1 MIIRG
6 SAGVVRRSLCCGF
19 SSLQIHCEKTIASFS
34 GFISRG
40 HMREF
45 LHRLPAFASVK
56 ERLSVSGLIA
66 TYVASLIV
74 FAVALS
80 LRAWFDPV
88 LPAGFPF
95 LTFFPAVII
104 CGFVFGLRQGIL
116 VAILSGL
123 SAWYFFISPGRFDF
137 SVGTLLA
144 MGLYLFVVT
153 TELAMIY
160 LVTRAYRQEITTR
173 EEIQRLAD
181 QQEVM
186 AQELDHRLKNIFATI
201 NAIISLSLKNA
212 PSAEE
217 LAARLRDRLA
227 ALGRSNLLL
236 RGLREGEDASLQSV
250 IFQALEPFA
259 IVGTSR
265 FNTSGPR
272 VPIGGQTVV
281 VLSLILHELGT
292 NAAKY
297 GALSV
302 SGGRVDLAWSI
313 ESAPDADEQL
323 VITWR
328 ESDGPVPTPPL
339 AGAGGFGSTLMKRV
353 IAGVRGHTE
362 ISYPETGATI
372 RLTLPVEMLRPTAE
386 LPPEH

>member
-1 MIIRG
+1 
-6 SAGVVRRSLCCGF
+6 
-19 SSLQIHCEKTIASFS
+19 
-34 GFISRG
+34 
-40 HMREF
+40 MRAF
-45 LHRLPAFASVK
+45 LHRLPAFASVQ
-56 ERLSVSGLIA
+56 EQLSPSGRIA
-66 TYVASLIV
+66 TYVASIIV
-74 FAVALS
+74 FAIALAI
-80 LRAWFDPV
+80 RAWFDPV

-104 CGFVFGLRQGIL
+104 CGFVFGLRQGLL
-116 VAILSGL
+116 VAVLSGL

-137 SVGTLLA
+137 TIGTLLA
-144 MGLYLFVVT
+144 MGLYLFVVAT
-153 TELAMIY
+153 DLTLVY
-160 LVTRAYRQEITTR
+160 LITRAYRQEITTR
-173 EEIQRLAD
+173 EEIQRLAE

-212 PSAEE
+212 SSADE
-217 LAARLRDRLA
+217 LAARLRDRLT

-250 IFQALEPFA
+250 VFQALEPFA
-259 IVGTSR
+259 IVDTAR
-265 FNTSGPR
+265 FSSDGPR

-302 SGGRVDLAWSI
+302 PGGHVALNWSI
-313 ESAPDADEQL
+313 EASADTGEQL
-323 VITWR
+323 VVIWR
-328 ESDGPVPTPPL
+328 ESGGPVPTPPL

-353 IAGVRGHTE
+353 IAGVRGQTE
-362 ISYPETGATI
+362 MTYPETGAMI
-372 RLTLPVEMLRPTAE
+372 RMTLPVDMLRPTEEPTAE
-386 LPPEH
+386 H

>member
-1 MIIRG
+1 
-6 SAGVVRRSLCCGF
+6 
-19 SSLQIHCEKTIASFS
+19 
-34 GFISRG
+34 
-40 HMREF
+40 MRAL
-45 LHRLPAFASVK
+45 LHRLPAFASVQ
-56 ERLSVSGLIA
+56 ERHSPSGLVA

-74 FAVALS
+74 FVIALAI
-80 LRAWFDPV
+80 RAWFDPV

-104 CGFVFGLRQGIL
+104 CGFVFGLRQGL
-116 VAILSGL
+116 MVAALSGI

-137 SVGTLLA
+137 SMGTLLA
-144 MGLYLFVVT
+144 MGLYLFVVAT
-153 TELAMIY
+153 DLTLIY
-160 LVTRAYRQEITTR
+160 LVTRAYRQEMTTR
-173 EEIQRLAD
+173 EEIQRLAE

-212 PSAEE
+212 SSADE
-217 LAARLRDRLA
+217 LAARLRDRLT

-250 IFQALEPFA
+250 VFQALEPFA
-259 IVGTSR
+259 IVGTPR
-265 FNTSGPR
+265 FSASGPR

-302 SGGRVDLAWSI
+302 QGGHVALDWSV
-313 ESAPDADEQL
+313 ETHAEPAEQL

-328 ESDGPVPTPPL
+328 ESGGPVPSPPL
-339 AGAGGFGSTLMKRV
+339 AGGGGFGSTLMKRV
-353 IAGVRGHTE
+353 IAGVRGQTE
-362 ISYPETGATI
+362 ITYPETGAVI
-372 RLTLPVEMLRPTAE
+372 RMMLPVDMLRPTEGPPAE
-386 LPPEH
+386 H

>member
-1 MIIRG
+1 
-6 SAGVVRRSLCCGF
+6 
-19 SSLQIHCEKTIASFS
+19 
-34 GFISRG
+34 
-40 HMREF
+40 MRAL
-45 LHRLPAFASVK
+45 LHRLPAFASVQ
-56 ERLSVSGLIA
+56 ERLSRSGLVA

-74 FAVALS
+74 FAIALAI
-80 LRAWFDPV
+80 RAWFDPV

-95 LTFFPAVII
+95 LTFFPAVVI
-104 CGFVFGLRQGIL
+104 CGFVFGLRQGVL
-116 VAILSGL
+116 VAALSGV

-137 SVGTLLA
+137 SMGTLLA
-144 MGLYLFVVT
+144 MGLYLFVVAT
-153 TELAMIY
+153 DLTLIY
-160 LVTRAYRQEITTR
+160 LVTRAYRQEMTTR
-173 EEIQRLAD
+173 EEIQRLAE

-212 PSAEE
+212 SSADE
-217 LAARLRDRLA
+217 LAARLRDRLT

-250 IFQALEPFA
+250 VFQALEPFA
-259 IVGTSR
+259 IVGTPR
-265 FNTSGPR
+265 FSANGPR

-297 GALSV
+297 GALSMQNGHV
-302 SGGRVDLAWSI
+302 ALNWSI
-313 ESAPDADEQL
+313 EASTDATEQL

-328 ESDGPVPTPPL
+328 ESGGPVPTPPL

-353 IAGVRGHTE
+353 IAGVRGQTE
-362 ISYPETGATI
+362 MTYPETGAVI
-372 RLTLPVEMLRPTAE
+372 RMTLPVDMLRPTAE
-386 LPPEH
+386 LDADR

>member
-1 MIIRG
+1 
-6 SAGVVRRSLCCGF
+6 
-19 SSLQIHCEKTIASFS
+19 
-34 GFISRG
+34 
-40 HMREF
+40 MRAL
-45 LHRLPAFASVK
+45 LHRLPAFASVQ
-56 ERLSVSGLIA
+56 ERLSRSGLVA

-74 FAVALS
+74 FAIALAI
-80 LRAWFDPV
+80 RAWFDPV

-95 LTFFPAVII
+95 LTFFPAVVI
-104 CGFVFGLRQGIL
+104 CGFIFGLRQGVL
-116 VAILSGL
+116 VAALSGV

-137 SVGTLLA
+137 SMGTLLA
-144 MGLYLFVVT
+144 MGLYLFVVAT
-153 TELAMIY
+153 DLTLIY
-160 LVTRAYRQEITTR
+160 LVTRAYRQEMTTR
-173 EEIQRLAD
+173 EEIQRLAE

-212 PSAEE
+212 SSADE
-217 LAARLRDRLA
+217 LAARLRDRLT

-250 IFQALEPFA
+250 VFQALEPFA
-259 IVGTSR
+259 IVGTPR
-265 FNTSGPR
+265 FSANGPR

-297 GALSV
+297 GALSMQNGHV
-302 SGGRVDLAWSI
+302 ALDWSI
-313 ESAPDADEQL
+313 EASTDATEQL

-328 ESDGPVPTPPL
+328 ESGGPVPTPPL

-353 IAGVRGHTE
+353 IAGVRGQTE
-362 ISYPETGATI
+362 MTYPETGAVI
-372 RLTLPVEMLRPTAE
+372 RMTLPVDMLRPTAE
-386 LPPEH
+386 LAADR

>member
-1 MIIRG
+1 MR
-6 SAGVVRRSLCCGF
+6 AF
-19 SSLQIHCEKTIASFS
+19 LQ
-34 GFISRG
+34 
-40 HMREF
+40 
-45 LHRLPAFASVK
+45 RLPAFASVQD
-56 ERLSVSGLIA
+56 RLSPSKLVA
-66 TYVASLIV
+66 TYVASLMV
-74 FAVALS
+74 FAVALAI
-80 LRAWFDPV
+80 RAWFDSV

-116 VAILSGL
+116 VAALSGL

-137 SVGTLLA
+137 SIGTLLA
-144 MGLYLFVVT
+144 MSLYLFVVT
-153 TELAMIY
+153 TALGLTY
-160 LVTRAYRQEITTR
+160 LLTSAYRHEITAR
-173 EEIQRLAD
+173 EEIQRLAE

-212 PSAEE
+212 SSADE
-217 LAARLRDRLA
+217 LAARLRDRLT

-236 RGLREGEDASLQSV
+236 RGLRQGEDASLQAV
-250 IFQALEPFA
+250 IDQALEPFA

-265 FNTSGPR
+265 FSSSGPR

-302 SGGRVDLAWSI
+302 SHGQVSLDWHI
-313 ESAPDADEQL
+313 DTDTSAHQNL
-323 VITWR
+323 VLRWR
-328 ESDGPVPTPPL
+328 ETGGPPPL
-339 AGAGGFGSTLMKRV
+339 APPPGSGGFGSTLMKRV
-353 IAGVRGHTE
+353 IAGVRGQTE
-362 ISYPETGATI
+362 ITYPASGAEVT
-372 RLTLPVEMLRPTAE
+372 LTLPVDMLNPMVKQV
-386 LPPEH
+386 

>member
-1 MIIRG
+1 
-6 SAGVVRRSLCCGF
+6 
-19 SSLQIHCEKTIASFS
+19 
-34 GFISRG
+34 
-40 HMREF
+40 MRAL
-45 LHRLPAFASVK
+45 LHRLPAFASVQ
-56 ERLSVSGLIA
+56 ERLSRSGLVA

-74 FAVALS
+74 FAIALAI
-80 LRAWFDPV
+80 RAWFDPV

-95 LTFFPAVII
+95 LTFFPAVVI
-104 CGFVFGLRQGIL
+104 CGFVFGLRQGVL
-116 VAILSGL
+116 VAALSGV

-137 SVGTLLA
+137 SMGTLLA
-144 MGLYLFVVT
+144 MGLYLFVVAT
-153 TELAMIY
+153 DLTLIY
-160 LVTRAYRQEITTR
+160 LVTRAYRQEMTTR
-173 EEIQRLAD
+173 EEIQRLAE

-212 PSAEE
+212 SSADE
-217 LAARLRDRLA
+217 LAARLRDRLT

-250 IFQALEPFA
+250 VFQALEPFA
-259 IVGTSR
+259 IVGTPR
-265 FNTSGPR
+265 FSANGPR

-297 GALSV
+297 GALSMQNGHV
-302 SGGRVDLAWSI
+302 ALDWSI
-313 ESAPDADEQL
+313 EASTDATEQL

-328 ESDGPVPTPPL
+328 ESGGPVPTPPL

-353 IAGVRGHTE
+353 IAGVRGQTE
-362 ISYPETGATI
+362 MTYPETGAVI
-372 RLTLPVEMLRPTAE
+372 RMTLPVDMLRPTAE
-386 LPPEH
+386 LAADR

>member
-1 MIIRG
+1 
-6 SAGVVRRSLCCGF
+6 
-19 SSLQIHCEKTIASFS
+19 
-34 GFISRG
+34 
-40 HMREF
+40 MRAF
-45 LHRLPAFASVK
+45 LHRLPAFASVQ
-56 ERLSVSGLIA
+56 ERLSPSGRIG
-66 TYVASLIV
+66 TYVASIMV
-74 FAVALS
+74 FAIALAI
-80 LRAWFDPV
+80 RAWFDPV

-104 CGFVFGLRQGIL
+104 CGFVFGLRQGLL
-116 VAILSGL
+116 VAVLSGL

-137 SVGTLLA
+137 TIGTLLA
-144 MGLYLFVVT
+144 MGLYLFVVAT
-153 TELAMIY
+153 DLTLVY
-160 LVTRAYRQEITTR
+160 LITRAYRQEITTR
-173 EEIQRLAD
+173 EEIQRLAE

-212 PSAEE
+212 SSADE
-217 LAARLRDRLA
+217 LAARLRDRLT

-250 IFQALEPFA
+250 VFQALEPFA
-259 IVGTSR
+259 IVGTAR
-265 FNTSGPR
+265 FSSDGPR

-302 SGGRVDLAWSI
+302 PGGHVALNWSI
-313 ESAPDADEQL
+313 EASADTGEQL
-323 VITWR
+323 VVIWR
-328 ESDGPVPTPPL
+328 ESGGPVPTPPI

-353 IAGVRGHTE
+353 IAGVRGQTE
-362 ISYPETGATI
+362 MTYPETGAVI
-372 RLTLPVEMLRPTAE
+372 RMTLPVDMLRPTEEPTAE
-386 LPPEH
+386 H

>member
-1 MIIRG
+1 
-6 SAGVVRRSLCCGF
+6 
-19 SSLQIHCEKTIASFS
+19 
-34 GFISRG
+34 
-40 HMREF
+40 MRAF
-45 LHRLPAFASVK
+45 LHRLPAFASVQ
-56 ERLSVSGLIA
+56 ERLSPGGLIA
-66 TYVASLIV
+66 SYVASLIV
-74 FAVALS
+74 FAIALAV
-80 LRAWFDPV
+80 RAWFDPV

-104 CGFVFGLRQGIL
+104 CGFVFGVRQGLL
-116 VAILSGL
+116 VAALSGL

-144 MGLYLFVVT
+144 MGLYLFVVAT
-153 TELAMIY
+153 DLTLIY

-173 EEIQRLAD
+173 EEIQRLAE

-212 PSAEE
+212 SSADE
-217 LAARLRDRLA
+217 LAARLRDRLT

-250 IFQALEPFA
+250 VFQALEPFA

-265 FNTSGPR
+265 FTAGGPR
-272 VPIGGQTVV
+272 VPIGGQTVI

-302 SGGRVDLAWSI
+302 GQGHVSLTWTLQTEPEGGD
-313 ESAPDADEQL
+313 QL
-323 VITWR
+323 VLHWR
-328 ESDGPVPTPPL
+328 ESGGPKPRPPE
-339 AGAGGFGSTLMKRV
+339 AGSGGFGSTLMRRV
-353 IAGVRGHTE
+353 IAGVRGHADLA
-362 ISYPETGATI
+362 YPEAGAEI
-372 RLTLPVEMLRPTAE
+372 RLTLPVDMLRPTA
-386 LPPEH
+386 PST

>member
-1 MIIRG
+1 
-6 SAGVVRRSLCCGF
+6 
-19 SSLQIHCEKTIASFS
+19 
-34 GFISRG
+34 
-40 HMREF
+40 MRAL
-45 LHRLPAFASVK
+45 LHRLPAFASVQ
-56 ERLSVSGLIA
+56 EGLSRSGLVA

-74 FAVALS
+74 FAIALAI
-80 LRAWFDPV
+80 RAWFDPV

-95 LTFFPAVII
+95 LTFFPAVVI
-104 CGFVFGLRQGIL
+104 CGFVFGLRQGAM
-116 VAILSGL
+116 VAALSGV

-144 MGLYLFVVT
+144 MGLYLFVVAT
-153 TELAMIY
+153 DLTLIY

-173 EEIQRLAD
+173 EEIQRLAE

-212 PSAEE
+212 SSADE
-217 LAARLRDRLA
+217 LAARLRDRLT

-250 IFQALEPFA
+250 VFQALEPFA
-259 IVGTSR
+259 IVGTPR
-265 FNTSGPR
+265 FSANGPR

-297 GALSV
+297 GALSMQNGHV
-302 SGGRVDLAWSI
+302 ALDWSV
-313 ESAPDADEQL
+313 EASTDSTEQL
-323 VITWR
+323 VIIWR
-328 ESDGPVPTPPL
+328 ESGGPVPTPPL

-353 IAGVRGHTE
+353 IAGVRGQTE
-362 ISYPETGATI
+362 MTYPETGAVI
-372 RLTLPVEMLRPTAE
+372 RMTLPVDMLRPTAE
-386 LPPEH
+386 LAADR

>member
-1 MIIRG
+1 
-6 SAGVVRRSLCCGF
+6 
-19 SSLQIHCEKTIASFS
+19 
-34 GFISRG
+34 
-40 HMREF
+40 MRAL
-45 LHRLPAFASVK
+45 LHRLPAFASVQ
-56 ERLSVSGLIA
+56 ERLSRSGLVA

-74 FAVALS
+74 FAIALAI
-80 LRAWFDPV
+80 RAWFDPV

-95 LTFFPAVII
+95 LTFFPAVVI
-104 CGFVFGLRQGIL
+104 CGFVFGLRQGVL
-116 VAILSGL
+116 VAALSGV

-144 MGLYLFVVT
+144 MGLYLFVVAT
-153 TELAMIY
+153 DLTLIY

-173 EEIQRLAD
+173 EEIQRLAE

-212 PSAEE
+212 SSADE
-217 LAARLRDRLA
+217 LAARLRDRLT

-250 IFQALEPFA
+250 VFQALEPFA
-259 IVGTSR
+259 IVGTPR
-265 FNTSGPR
+265 FSANGPR

-297 GALSV
+297 GALSMQNGHV
-302 SGGRVDLAWSI
+302 ALDWSI
-313 ESAPDADEQL
+313 EASTDATEQL

-328 ESDGPVPTPPL
+328 ESGGPVPTPPL

-353 IAGVRGHTE
+353 IAGVRGQTE
-362 ISYPETGATI
+362 MTYPETGAVI
-372 RLTLPVEMLRPTAE
+372 RMTLPVDMLRPTAE
-386 LPPEH
+386 LAADR

>member
-1 MIIRG
+1 
-6 SAGVVRRSLCCGF
+6 
-19 SSLQIHCEKTIASFS
+19 
-34 GFISRG
+34 
-40 HMREF
+40 MRAF
-45 LHRLPAFASVK
+45 LHRLPAFASVQ
-56 ERLSVSGLIA
+56 ERLSLSGRIG
-66 TYVASLIV
+66 TYVASIMV
-74 FAVALS
+74 FAIALAI
-80 LRAWFDPV
+80 RAWFDPV

-104 CGFVFGLRQGIL
+104 CGFVFGLRQGLL
-116 VAILSGL
+116 VAVLSGL

-137 SVGTLLA
+137 TIGTLLA
-144 MGLYLFVVT
+144 MGLYLFVVAT
-153 TELAMIY
+153 DLTLVY
-160 LVTRAYRQEITTR
+160 LITRAYRQEITTR
-173 EEIQRLAD
+173 EEIQRLAE

-212 PSAEE
+212 SSADE
-217 LAARLRDRLA
+217 LAARLRDRLT

-250 IFQALEPFA
+250 VFQALEPFA
-259 IVGTSR
+259 IVGTAR
-265 FNTSGPR
+265 FSSDGPR

-302 SGGRVDLAWSI
+302 PGGHVALNWSI
-313 ESAPDADEQL
+313 EASADTGEQL
-323 VITWR
+323 VVIWR
-328 ESDGPVPTPPL
+328 ESGGPVPTPPL

-353 IAGVRGHTE
+353 IAGVRGQTE
-362 ISYPETGATI
+362 MTYPETGAMI
-372 RLTLPVEMLRPTAE
+372 RMTLPVDMLRPTKE
-386 LPPEH
+386 PTVEH

>member
-1 MIIRG
+1 
-6 SAGVVRRSLCCGF
+6 
-19 SSLQIHCEKTIASFS
+19 
-34 GFISRG
+34 
-40 HMREF
+40 MRAL
-45 LHRLPAFASVK
+45 LHRLPAFASVH
-56 ERLSVSGLIA
+56 ERPSLSGLIA

-74 FAVALS
+74 FAMALAI
-80 LRAWFDPV
+80 RAWFDPV

-104 CGFVFGLRQGIL
+104 CGFVFGVRQGLI
-116 VAILSGL
+116 VATLSGL
-123 SAWYFFISPGRFDF
+123 AAWYFFISPGRFDF
-137 SVGTLLA
+137 SLGTLLA
-144 MGLYLFVVT
+144 MGLYLFVIAT
-153 TELAMIY
+153 DLTLIY
-160 LVTRAYRQEITTR
+160 MMKQAYRQEISTR
-173 EEIQRLAD
+173 EEVQRLAE

-212 PSAEE
+212 SSADE
-217 LAARLRDRLA
+217 LAARLRDRLT

-259 IVGTSR
+259 IVGTPR
-265 FNTSGPR
+265 FTAHGPR

-302 SGGRVDLAWSI
+302 GHGQVSLIWDI
-313 ESAPDADEQL
+313 ETDQDGTEQL
-323 VITWR
+323 VMRWS
-328 ESDGPVPTPPL
+328 ESGGPPPL
-339 AGAGGFGSTLMKRV
+339 TPQPGSGGFGSTLMKRV

-362 ISYPETGATI
+362 IAYPETGAEV
-372 RLTLPVEMLRPTAE
+372 RLTLPVDMLRPTAV
-386 LPPEH
+386 PA

>member
-1 MIIRG
+1 
-6 SAGVVRRSLCCGF
+6 
-19 SSLQIHCEKTIASFS
+19 
-34 GFISRG
+34 
-40 HMREF
+40 MREF
-45 LHRLPAFASVK
+45 LQRLPAFASVQDS
-56 ERLSVSGLIA
+56 LSPSKLIA

-74 FAVALS
+74 FAVALAV
-80 LRAWFDPV
+80 RAWFDPV

-104 CGFVFGLRQGIL
+104 CGFVFGLRQGL
-116 VAILSGL
+116 MVAALSGL

-153 TELAMIY
+153 TALGLTY
-160 LVTRAYRQEITTR
+160 LLTSAYRHEITTR
-173 EEIQRLAD
+173 QEIQRLAE

-212 PSAEE
+212 SSADE
-217 LAARLRDRLA
+217 LAARLRDRLT

-236 RGLREGEDASLQSV
+236 RGLRQGEDASLQSV
-250 IFQALEPFA
+250 VFQALEPFA
-259 IVGTSR
+259 VVGTPR
-265 FNTSGPR
+265 FTASGPR

-302 SGGRVDLAWSI
+302 GHGQVSLTWDIVTGA
-313 ESAPDADEQL
+313 DASEHL
-323 VITWR
+323 VMHWR
-328 ESDGPVPTPPL
+328 ETGGPPPL
-339 AGAGGFGSTLMKRV
+339 TPQPGSGGFGSTLMKRV
-353 IAGVRGHTE
+353 IAGVRGQTE
-362 ISYPETGATI
+362 ITYPETGAEVH
-372 RLTLPVEMLRPTAE
+372 LTLPVDMLRPTVIPA
-386 LPPEH
+386 

>member
-1 MIIRG
+1 
-6 SAGVVRRSLCCGF
+6 
-19 SSLQIHCEKTIASFS
+19 
-34 GFISRG
+34 
-40 HMREF
+40 MRAL
-45 LHRLPAFASVK
+45 LHRLPAFASVQ
-56 ERLSVSGLIA
+56 ERLSASGLIA
-66 TYVASLIV
+66 TYVASLII
-74 FAVALS
+74 FAIALAI
-80 LRAWFDPV
+80 RAWFDSV

-104 CGFVFGLRQGIL
+104 CGFVFGLRQGLL
-116 VAILSGL
+116 VAVLSGL

-137 SVGTLLA
+137 TIGTLLA
-144 MGLYLFVVT
+144 MGLYLFVVAT
-153 TELAMIY
+153 DLTLVY
-160 LVTRAYRQEITTR
+160 LITRAYRQEITTR
-173 EEIQRLAD
+173 EEIQRLAE

-212 PSAEE
+212 SSADE
-217 LAARLRDRLA
+217 LAARLRDRLT

-250 IFQALEPFA
+250 VFQALEPFA
-259 IVGTSR
+259 IVGSPR
-265 FNTSGPR
+265 FSASGPR

-302 SGGRVDLAWSI
+302 QSGHVALNWSI
-313 ESAPDADEQL
+313 ERPADSPEQL
-323 VITWR
+323 VITWH
-328 ESDGPVPTPPL
+328 ESGGPVPTAPL

-353 IAGVRGHTE
+353 IAGVRGQTE
-362 ISYPETGATI
+362 ITYPETGAVI
-372 RLTLPVEMLRPTAE
+372 RMTLPVDMLRPTAE
-386 LPPEH
+386 LPADR

>member
-1 MIIRG
+1 
-6 SAGVVRRSLCCGF
+6 
-19 SSLQIHCEKTIASFS
+19 
-34 GFISRG
+34 
-40 HMREF
+40 MRAF
-45 LHRLPAFASVK
+45 LHRLPAFASVQ
-56 ERLSVSGLIA
+56 EPLSPSGRIG
-66 TYVASLIV
+66 TYVASIMV
-74 FAVALS
+74 FAIALAI
-80 LRAWFDPV
+80 RAWFDPV

-104 CGFVFGLRQGIL
+104 CGFVFGLRQGLL
-116 VAILSGL
+116 VAVLSGL

-137 SVGTLLA
+137 TIGTLLA
-144 MGLYLFVVT
+144 MGLYLFVVAT
-153 TELAMIY
+153 DLTLVY
-160 LVTRAYRQEITTR
+160 LITRAYRQEINTR
-173 EEIQRLAD
+173 EEIQRLAE

-212 PSAEE
+212 SSADE
-217 LAARLRDRLA
+217 LAARLRDRLT

-250 IFQALEPFA
+250 VFRALEPFA
-259 IVGTSR
+259 IVGTAR
-265 FNTSGPR
+265 FSSDGPR

-302 SGGRVDLAWSI
+302 PGGHVALNWSI
-313 ESAPDADEQL
+313 EASADTGEQL
-323 VITWR
+323 VVIWR
-328 ESDGPVPTPPL
+328 ESGGPVPTPPL

-353 IAGVRGHTE
+353 IAGVRGQTE
-362 ISYPETGATI
+362 MTYPETGAMI
-372 RLTLPVEMLRPTAE
+372 RMTLPVDMLRPTEEPTAE
-386 LPPEH
+386 H

>member
-1 MIIRG
+1 MPALLLLRTPPSPVTLVYRHNYIF
-6 SAGVVRRSLCCGF
+6 GF
-19 SSLQIHCEKTIASFS
+19 PP
-34 GFISRG
+34 RG
-40 HMREF
+40 HMRELF
-45 LHRLPAFASVK
+45 HRLPAFASVK
-56 ERLSVSGLIA
+56 ERLSVGSLIA
-66 TYVASLIV
+66 TYVASLMV
-74 FAVALS
+74 FAVALAV
-80 LRAWFDPV
+80 RAWFDAV

-104 CGFVFGLRQGIL
+104 CGFVFGLRQGLL
-116 VAILSGL
+116 VAVLSGL

-137 SVGTLLA
+137 SIGTLLA
-144 MGLYLFVVT
+144 MGLYVFVVT
-153 TELAMIY
+153 TELTMIY

-173 EEIQRLAD
+173 EEIQRLAE

-259 IVGTSR
+259 IVGTPR
-265 FNTSGPR
+265 FNASGPR

-302 SGGRVDLAWSI
+302 PGGQIDLDWSI
-313 ESAPDADEQL
+313 TIAADSEEQL

-328 ESDGPVPTPPL
+328 ESGGPPPSPP
-339 AGAGGFGSTLMKRV
+339 ATGAGGFGSTLMKRV
-353 IAGVRGHTE
+353 IAGVRGRTE
-362 ISYPETGATI
+362 ISYPETGALI
-372 RLTLPVEMLRPTAE
+372 CLTLPTDMLRPKVEAE
-386 LPPEH
+386 HGA

>member
-1 MIIRG
+1 
-6 SAGVVRRSLCCGF
+6 
-19 SSLQIHCEKTIASFS
+19 
-34 GFISRG
+34 
-40 HMREF
+40 MRELF
-45 LHRLPAFASVK
+45 HRLPAFASVK
-56 ERLSVSGLIA
+56 ERLSVGGLIA
-66 TYVASLIV
+66 TYAASLIV
-74 FAVALS
+74 FAVALAV
-80 LRAWFDPV
+80 RAWFDPV

-104 CGFVFGLRQGIL
+104 CGFVFGLRQGLL

-137 SVGTLLA
+137 SMGTLLA

-153 TELAMIY
+153 TELTMIY

-173 EEIQRLAD
+173 EEIQRLAE

-212 PSAEE
+212 PSADE

-236 RGLREGEDASLQSV
+236 RGLRDGEDASLQSV
-250 IFQALEPFA
+250 VFRALEPFA
-259 IVGTSR
+259 IVGTAR
-265 FNTSGPR
+265 FHASGPR

-302 SGGRVDLAWSI
+302 SGGHVDLAWSI
-313 ESAPDADEQL
+313 EADPEAEEQL

-328 ESDGPVPTPPL
+328 ETGGPPPTPPL

-353 IAGVRGHTE
+353 IAGVRGQTE
-362 ISYPETGATI
+362 IAYPETGAVI
-372 RLTLPVEMLRPTAE
+372 RLTLPTDMLRPTAA
-386 LPPEH
+386 PSADT

>member
-1 MIIRG
+1 
-6 SAGVVRRSLCCGF
+6 
-19 SSLQIHCEKTIASFS
+19 
-34 GFISRG
+34 
-40 HMREF
+40 MRAL
-45 LHRLPAFASVK
+45 LHRLPAFASVQ
-56 ERLSVSGLIA
+56 ERLSRSGLVA

-74 FAVALS
+74 FAIALAI
-80 LRAWFDPV
+80 RAWFDPV

-95 LTFFPAVII
+95 LTFFPAVVI
-104 CGFVFGLRQGIL
+104 CGFVFGLRQGVL
-116 VAILSGL
+116 VAALSGV

-137 SVGTLLA
+137 SMGTLLA
-144 MGLYLFVVT
+144 MGLYLFVVAT
-153 TELAMIY
+153 DLTLIY
-160 LVTRAYRQEITTR
+160 LVTRAYRQEMTTR
-173 EEIQRLAD
+173 EEIQRLAE

-212 PSAEE
+212 SSADE
-217 LAARLRDRLA
+217 LAARLRDRLT

-250 IFQALEPFA
+250 VFQALEPFA
-259 IVGTSR
+259 IVGTPR
-265 FNTSGPR
+265 FSANGPR

-297 GALSV
+297 GALSIQNGHV
-302 SGGRVDLAWSI
+302 ALDWSI
-313 ESAPDADEQL
+313 EASTDATEQL

-328 ESDGPVPTPPL
+328 ESGGPVPTPPL

-353 IAGVRGHTE
+353 IAGVRGQTE
-362 ISYPETGATI
+362 MTYPDTGAVI
-372 RLTLPVEMLRPTAE
+372 RMTLPMDMLRPTAE
-386 LPPEH
+386 LAADR

>member
-1 MIIRG
+1 MR
-6 SAGVVRRSLCCGF
+6 AF
-19 SSLQIHCEKTIASFS
+19 LQ
-34 GFISRG
+34 
-40 HMREF
+40 
-45 LHRLPAFASVK
+45 RLPAFASVQD
-56 ERLSVSGLIA
+56 RLSTSKLIA

-74 FAVALS
+74 FAVALAV
-80 LRAWFDPV
+80 RAWFDSV

-104 CGFVFGLRQGIL
+104 CGFVFGLRQGL
-116 VAILSGL
+116 MVAALSGL

-137 SVGTLLA
+137 SIGTLLA

-153 TELAMIY
+153 TALGLIY
-160 LVTRAYRQEITTR
+160 LLTSAYRHEIKAR
-173 EEIQRLAD
+173 EEIQRLAE

-212 PSAEE
+212 SNAEE
-217 LAARLRDRLA
+217 LAARLRDRLT

-236 RGLREGEDASLQSV
+236 RGLREGEDATLQSV
-250 IFQALEPFA
+250 VLQALEPFA
-259 IVGTSR
+259 IVGTPR
-265 FNTSGPR
+265 FTASGPR

-302 SGGRVDLAWSI
+302 GQGQVSLTWTIASNDSGAQ
-313 ESAPDADEQL
+313 QL
-323 VITWR
+323 VMVWR
-328 ESDGPVPTPPL
+328 ETGGPAPRPPE
-339 AGAGGFGSTLMKRV
+339 AGSGGFGSTLMKRV
-353 IAGVRGHTE
+353 IAGVRGNTD
-362 ISYPETGATI
+362 ITYPETGAEV
-372 RLTLPVEMLRPTAE
+372 RLTLPVDMLRPVA
-386 LPPEH
+386 PPA

>member
-1 MIIRG
+1 
-6 SAGVVRRSLCCGF
+6 
-19 SSLQIHCEKTIASFS
+19 
-34 GFISRG
+34 
-40 HMREF
+40 MRAL
-45 LHRLPAFASVK
+45 LHRLPAFASVQD
-56 ERLSVSGLIA
+56 RLSGGGLIA

-74 FAVALS
+74 FAVALAI
-80 LRAWFDPV
+80 RAWFDPV

-104 CGFVFGLRQGIL
+104 CGFVFGLRQGVM
-116 VAILSGL
+116 VAALSGL

-144 MGLYLFVVT
+144 MALYIFVVT
-153 TELAMIY
+153 TELTLIY
-160 LVTRAYRQEITTR
+160 LVTQAYRKEMTAR
-173 EEIQRLAD
+173 EEIQRLAE

-186 AQELDHRLKNIFATI
+186 ALELDHRLKNIFATI

-212 PSAEE
+212 SSADE

-236 RGLREGEDASLQSV
+236 RGLRKGEDASLQSV

-259 IVGTSR
+259 IVGTAR
-265 FNTSGPR
+265 FTANGPK

-302 SGGRVDLAWSI
+302 QGGRVDLDWRI
-313 ESAPDADEQL
+313 ESTADNDEQL

-328 ESDGPVPTPPL
+328 ENGGPAPTPPV

-353 IAGVRGHTE
+353 IAGVRGQTE
-362 ISYPETGATI
+362 ISYPQDGAVV
-372 RLTLPVEMLRPTAE
+372 RLLLPVDMLRPTSEAAAE
-386 LPPEH
+386 N

>member
-1 MIIRG
+1 
-6 SAGVVRRSLCCGF
+6 
-19 SSLQIHCEKTIASFS
+19 
-34 GFISRG
+34 
-40 HMREF
+40 MRAL
-45 LHRLPAFASVK
+45 LHRLPAFASVH
-56 ERLSVSGLIA
+56 ERLSPGEVIA
-66 TYVASLIV
+66 TYVASLMV
-74 FAVALS
+74 FAVALAV
-80 LRAWFDPV
+80 RAWFDPV

-104 CGFVFGLRQGIL
+104 CGFVFGLRQGL
-116 VAILSGL
+116 MVAALSGL
-123 SAWYFFISPGRFDF
+123 TAWYFFISPGRFDF
-137 SVGTLLA
+137 SIGTLLA
-144 MGLYLFVVT
+144 MSLYIFVVA
-153 TELAMIY
+153 TELTLIY

-173 EEIQRLAD
+173 EEIQRLAE

-186 AQELDHRLKNIFATI
+186 ALELDHRLKNIFATI

-212 PSAEE
+212 SSAEE
-217 LAARLRDRLA
+217 LASRLRDRLA

-250 IFQALEPFA
+250 VFQALEPFA
-259 IVGTSR
+259 IVGTAR
-265 FNTSGPR
+265 FDATGPK

-302 SGGRVDLAWSI
+302 PGGHVDLVWSI
-313 ESAPDADEQL
+313 ETAVDAGEQL

-328 ESDGPVPTPPL
+328 ESGGPQPTPPV

-353 IAGVRGHTE
+353 IAGVRGQTE
-362 ISYPETGATI
+362 ISYPQSGAVIT
-372 RLTLPVEMLRPTAE
+372 LTLPVDMLRPTVEPSTDRSPSA
-386 LPPEH
+386 

>member
-1 MIIRG
+1 
-6 SAGVVRRSLCCGF
+6 
-19 SSLQIHCEKTIASFS
+19 
-34 GFISRG
+34 
-40 HMREF
+40 MRAL
-45 LHRLPAFASVK
+45 LHRLPAFASVQ
-56 ERLSVSGLIA
+56 ERLSRSGLVA

-74 FAVALS
+74 FAIALAI
-80 LRAWFDPV
+80 RAWFDPV

-95 LTFFPAVII
+95 LTFFPAVVI
-104 CGFVFGLRQGIL
+104 CGFVFGLRQGVL
-116 VAILSGL
+116 VAALSGV

-137 SVGTLLA
+137 SMGTLLA
-144 MGLYLFVVT
+144 MGLYLFVVAT
-153 TELAMIY
+153 DLTLIY

-173 EEIQRLAD
+173 EEIQRLAE

-212 PSAEE
+212 SSADE
-217 LAARLRDRLA
+217 LAARLRDRLT

-250 IFQALEPFA
+250 VFQALEPFA
-259 IVGTSR
+259 IVGTPR
-265 FNTSGPR
+265 FSANGPR

-297 GALSV
+297 GALSMQNGHV
-302 SGGRVDLAWSI
+302 ALNWSI
-313 ESAPDADEQL
+313 EASTDATEQL

-328 ESDGPVPTPPL
+328 ESGGPVPTPPL

-353 IAGVRGHTE
+353 IAGVRGQTE
-362 ISYPETGATI
+362 MTYPETGAVI
-372 RLTLPVEMLRPTAE
+372 RMTLPVDMLRPTAE
-386 LPPEH
+386 LAADR

>member
-1 MIIRG
+1 
-6 SAGVVRRSLCCGF
+6 
-19 SSLQIHCEKTIASFS
+19 
-34 GFISRG
+34 
-40 HMREF
+40 MRAL
-45 LHRLPAFASVK
+45 LHRLPAFASVQ
-56 ERLSVSGLIA
+56 ERLSRSGLVA

-74 FAVALS
+74 FAIALAI
-80 LRAWFDPV
+80 RAWFDPV

-95 LTFFPAVII
+95 LTFFPAVVI
-104 CGFVFGLRQGIL
+104 CGFVFGLRQGVL
-116 VAILSGL
+116 VAALSGV

-137 SVGTLLA
+137 SMGTLLA
-144 MGLYLFVVT
+144 MGLYVFVVAT
-153 TELAMIY
+153 DLTLIY

-173 EEIQRLAD
+173 EEIQRLAE

-212 PSAEE
+212 SSADE
-217 LAARLRDRLA
+217 LAARLRDRLT

-250 IFQALEPFA
+250 VFQALEPFA
-259 IVGTSR
+259 IVGTPR
-265 FNTSGPR
+265 FSANGPR

-297 GALSV
+297 GALSMQNGHV
-302 SGGRVDLAWSI
+302 ALNWSI
-313 ESAPDADEQL
+313 EASTDATEQL

-328 ESDGPVPTPPL
+328 ESGGPVPTPPL

-353 IAGVRGHTE
+353 IAGVRGQTE
-362 ISYPETGATI
+362 MTYPETGAVI
-372 RLTLPVEMLRPTAE
+372 RMTLPVDMLRPTAE
-386 LPPEH
+386 LAADR

>member
-1 MIIRG
+1 M
-6 SAGVVRRSLCCGF
+6 
-19 SSLQIHCEKTIASFS
+19 
-34 GFISRG
+34 
-40 HMREF
+40 
-45 LHRLPAFASVK
+45 
-56 ERLSVSGLIA
+56 
-66 TYVASLIV
+66 ASLIV
-74 FAVALS
+74 FVIALAI
-80 LRAWFDPV
+80 RAWFDPV

-104 CGFVFGLRQGIL
+104 CGFVFGLRQGLL
-116 VAILSGL
+116 VAALSGI

-137 SVGTLLA
+137 SMGTLLA
-144 MGLYLFVVT
+144 MGLYLFVVAT
-153 TELAMIY
+153 DLTLIY
-160 LVTRAYRQEITTR
+160 LVTRAYRQEMTTR
-173 EEIQRLAD
+173 EEIQRLAE

-212 PSAEE
+212 SSADE
-217 LAARLRDRLA
+217 LAARLRDRLT

-250 IFQALEPFA
+250 VFQALEPFA
-259 IVGTSR
+259 IVGTPR
-265 FNTSGPR
+265 FSTGGPR

-302 SGGRVDLAWSI
+302 QGGHVALDWSVETQADSG
-313 ESAPDADEQL
+313 EQL

-328 ESDGPVPTPPL
+328 ESGGPVPSPPL

-353 IAGVRGHTE
+353 IAGVRGQTE
-362 ISYPETGATI
+362 ITYPETGAVI
-372 RLTLPVEMLRPTAE
+372 RMMLPVDMLRPTAGM
-386 LPPEH
+386 PVEH

>member
-1 MIIRG
+1 
-6 SAGVVRRSLCCGF
+6 
-19 SSLQIHCEKTIASFS
+19 
-34 GFISRG
+34 
-40 HMREF
+40 MRAL

-56 ERLSVSGLIA
+56 ERLSAGGLIA

-74 FAVALS
+74 FAVALAV
-80 LRAWFDPV
+80 RAWFDNV

-104 CGFVFGLRQGIL
+104 CGFVFGLRQGVL

-137 SVGTLLA
+137 SMGTLLA

-153 TELAMIY
+153 TELTMIY
-160 LVTRAYRQEITTR
+160 LVTRAYRQEIDTR
-173 EEIQRLAD
+173 EEIQRLAE

-212 PSAEE
+212 SSADE

-250 IFQALEPFA
+250 VFQALEPFA
-259 IVGTSR
+259 IVGTAR
-265 FNTSGPR
+265 FDASGPR

-302 SGGRVDLAWSI
+302 ATGHVDLAWSI
-313 ESAPDADEQL
+313 DPRPEADEQL

-328 ESDGPVPTPPL
+328 ESGGPVPTPPL

-353 IAGVRGHTE
+353 IAGVRGQTE
-362 ISYPETGATI
+362 ISYPETGAVI
-372 RLTLPVEMLRPTAE
+372 RLTLPVDMLRPTAE
-386 LPPEH
+386 PPSDHH

>member
-1 MIIRG
+1 
-6 SAGVVRRSLCCGF
+6 
-19 SSLQIHCEKTIASFS
+19 
-34 GFISRG
+34 
-40 HMREF
+40 MRAL

-56 ERLSVSGLIA
+56 EQLSAGGLIA

-74 FAVALS
+74 FAVALAV
-80 LRAWFDPV
+80 RAWFDPV

-104 CGFVFGLRQGIL
+104 CGFIFGLRQGVL

-137 SVGTLLA
+137 SMGTLLA

-153 TELAMIY
+153 TELTMIY
-160 LVTRAYRQEITTR
+160 LVTRAYRQEIATR
-173 EEIQRLAD
+173 EEIQRLAE

-212 PSAEE
+212 SSADE

-250 IFQALEPFA
+250 VFQALEPFA
-259 IVGTSR
+259 IVGTAR
-265 FNTSGPR
+265 FDASGPR

-302 SGGRVDLAWSI
+302 AGGHVDLAWLI
-313 ESAPDADEQL
+313 DARPDTDEQL

-328 ESDGPVPTPPL
+328 ESGGPVPTPPL

-353 IAGVRGHTE
+353 IAGVRGQTE
-362 ISYPETGATI
+362 ISYPETGAVI
-372 RLTLPVEMLRPTAE
+372 RLTLPVDMLRPTAE
-386 LPPEH
+386 PPSDQH